1 MKKKISKLVNI
12 KVLKNKSGQKK
23 CISSDNTNPTN
34 KTKKKKK
41 KKKQNNNT
49 NRKKKHS
56 NLKRG

>member
-23 CISSDNTNPTN
+23 CISSDNTNPTK

-41 KKKQNNNT
+41 KNKTTTQIE
-49 NRKKKHS
+49 RK
-56 NLKRG
+56 NILT